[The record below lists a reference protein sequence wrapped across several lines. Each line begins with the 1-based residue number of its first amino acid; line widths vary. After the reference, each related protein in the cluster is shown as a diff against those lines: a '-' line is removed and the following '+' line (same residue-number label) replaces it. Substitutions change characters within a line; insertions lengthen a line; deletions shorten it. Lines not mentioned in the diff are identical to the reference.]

1 MTPHMWNNPR
11 TAAGTRRYARSPTP
25 ARWQRGR
32 VAVRSAMCGGKGM
45 PAIPRPQEN
54 EGVGE
59 HVRTRFH
66 LGPKA
71 SREIAE
77 PLRRTAP
84 NEENSFLLPDREK
97 ERSDR

>member
-1 MTPHMWNNPR
+1 
-11 TAAGTRRYARSPTP
+11 
-25 ARWQRGR
+25 
-32 VAVRSAMCGGKGM
+32 M
-45 PAIPRPQEN
+45 PAMPRLQGN

-66 LGPKA
+66 LGPWA

-84 NEENSFLLPDREK
+84 NEENSFLLPDLFEV
-97 ERSDR
+97 RSDR